1 MKSWMQTI
9 KREHLVIMLTMGIV
23 AAWTTMAQAAGG
35 GGIPAWAPMG
45 NMLDSVQGVPAF
57 VSGTVLMIGGA
68 VTMGMGE
75 IGMGAK
81 RIGLAAGA
89 TGLMTNAA
97 ATANAW
103 GITGALS

>member
-1 MKSWMQTI
+1 MKIWLQGMKKET
-9 KREHLVIMLTMGIV
+9 LLTMLLTMGYV
-23 AAWTTMAQAAGG
+23 AFATAAHAGG
-35 GGIPAWAPMG
+35 GGIPAWNPMAA
-45 NMLDSVQGVPAF
+45 MADSVQGVPAF
-57 VSGTVLMIGGA
+57 ACGTMLMIGGA

-103 GITGALS
+103 GIAGALS

>member
-1 MKSWMQTI
+1 MRTWIQGLK
-9 KREHLVIMLTMGIV
+9 KEHLITMMMTMGMVGV
-23 AAWTTMAQAAGG
+23 ATAAQAAGG

-45 NMLDSVQGVPAF
+45 NMLDSIQGVPAF

-103 GITGALS
+103 GIAGALS

>member
-1 MKSWMQTI
+1 MLSWMQTI
-9 KREHLVIMLTMGIV
+9 KREHLVIMLAMGIV
-23 AAWTTMAQAAGG
+23 AAWTTVAQAGG
-35 GGIPAWAPMG
+35 AGIPAWAPMG

-57 VSGTVLMIGGA
+57 VSGTLLMVGGA

-81 RIGLAAGA
+81 RIALAAGA

-103 GITGALS
+103 GVAGALS